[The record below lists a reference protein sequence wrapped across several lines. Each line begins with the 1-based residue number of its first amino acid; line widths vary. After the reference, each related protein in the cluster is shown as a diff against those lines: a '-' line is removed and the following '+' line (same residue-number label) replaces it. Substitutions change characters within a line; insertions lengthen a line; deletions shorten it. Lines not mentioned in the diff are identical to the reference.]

1 MDIIT
6 TIFLGGCIVGY
17 AAGIWTMIIAAK
29 IYSKKKGDNDD
40 IDR

>member
-1 MDIIT
+1 MDIMT

-29 IYSKKKGDNDD
+29 MFQTKEKKNDE
-40 IDR
+40 